1 MPHVRTLPALLVAAL
16 CLLPAVACGSDSS
29 DGPASAPEPGPTE
42 DGAFPVRI
50 EHMFGETEL
59 TEAPARVVTVGF
71 TDQDAVLAFDVKP
84 VGVRDWYGEQPGATF
99 PWAVDKFE
107 GELPAIV
114 GDGSTI
120 NYEAVAAQRPD
131 VILGLYSGLEEDE
144 YEKLSAIAPTIVQ
157 SGDYEV
163 YAQPWQETTRMV
175 GRALGQPE
183 RAEELVEGVERQF
196 AEAREAN
203 PGFVGTTA
211 AMAQFG
217 EGSGTYFLVHPADPK
232 ADFLLQLGFE
242 IPDEVADVIVDESN
256 TELSFER
263 LDLVDQELAVWLAG
277 YESPELVAEVRDSEV
292 YQSLAVAEEGRDLF
306 LEDGVDALGWS
317 TVLSLPEAISTV
329 TPQLADTLGGDA
341 GA

>member
-1 MPHVRTLPALLVAAL
+1 MPKVRSLSALLLAGLV
-16 CLLPAVACGSDSS
+16 LLPVAACGSQVADE
-29 DGPASAPEPGPTE
+29 PAAAPEAAPAE
-42 DGAFPVRI
+42 DGAYPVTI
-50 EHMFGETEL
+50 EHMFGETTL

-84 VGVRDWYGEQPGATF
+84 VGVREWYGEQPGATF
-99 PWAVDKFE
+99 PWAVDRF
-107 GELPAIV
+107 GDDLPEIV
-114 GDGSTI
+114 GDGATI
-120 NYEAVAAQRPD
+120 NYEAVAAQQPD
-131 VILGLYSGLEEDE
+131 VIFGLYSGLEEDE

-175 GRALGQPE
+175 GKALGQPE
-183 RAEELVEGVERQF
+183 RAEELVDGVEQQF
-196 AEAREAN
+196 ADAREAN
-203 PGFVGTTA
+203 PDFAGTTA
-211 AMAQFG
+211 ALAQFG
-217 EGSGTYFLVHPADPK
+217 EGSGTYFLVHPSDPK

-263 LDLVDQELAVWLAG
+263 LDLVDQDIAVWLAG
-277 YESPELVAEVRDSEV
+277 YESPELVAEVQESDV
-292 YQSLAVAEEGRDLF
+292 YQSLAVAQEGRDLF

-317 TVLSLPEAISTV
+317 TVLSLPEAIETV
-329 TPQLADTLGGDA
+329 TPQLADTVGGDA